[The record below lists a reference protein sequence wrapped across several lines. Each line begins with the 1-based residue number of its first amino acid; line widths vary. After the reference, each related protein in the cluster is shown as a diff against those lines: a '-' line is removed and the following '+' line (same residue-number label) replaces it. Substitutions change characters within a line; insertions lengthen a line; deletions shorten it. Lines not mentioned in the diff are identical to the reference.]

1 MVLPGIAR
9 RDANYLVVPAFFIG
23 HPKHSDGPAVD
34 LTSGKRGFLYENQ
47 RIEWIAVC
55 AQRFLY
61 EAVIGWILSRG
72 EQGAV
77 QPDSPSRVVDLIFV
91 ALAFRYLDGDVEL
104 HALTPC
110 SIRTQRCES
119 WRRNLLIVRNTRF
132 SIMTLAVLIA
142 VVFGSGTTYVV
153 LRHAGNTTDAAD
165 SKCLAP
171 CFSHPSRALGLAPN
185 KQAPELP
192 TEAGLAS
199 ALSSYLDRS
208 ELGSL
213 AATVIDQRTAKV
225 LWQYRGGALMV
236 PASVSK
242 LVTATAALATLGPQ
256 YRLATDV
263 VSGKA
268 FDEVVLVGGGD
279 VTLTK
284 TAEGHYPGAA
294 RLDDLA
300 AQVRRAHPQ
309 PIHKLVVDSS
319 AYSGPELGEGWD
331 SDVVTGGYGVAVTPL
346 ATDGGRVDPADEHR
360 VERPDLATGFTL
372 AKLLAPRE
380 QVDVQVKNDRPAEMS
395 STIPGLTG
403 AQLLG
408 EVKSPPVARLVE
420 VMLSESDNVIAES
433 LARQTALA
441 RGDSASFG
449 SAAAAEVQTLHEL
462 GINVDGVKLSD
473 GSGLSRDN
481 RLTASMLAQL
491 IQLAGTTRFSRL
503 RAILTGLPVAGF
515 SGTLHDRFRRTTGTS
530 GTPDVR
536 AKTGSLSQVS
546 SLVGMVTT
554 ADGARLSVAVV
565 ANGFDKTGAQAA
577 KQTLDRFVAVIANCG
592 CR

>member
-1 MVLPGIAR
+1 
-9 RDANYLVVPAFFIG
+9 
-23 HPKHSDGPAVD
+23 
-34 LTSGKRGFLYENQ
+34 
-47 RIEWIAVC
+47 
-55 AQRFLY
+55 
-61 EAVIGWILSRG
+61 
-72 EQGAV
+72 
-77 QPDSPSRVVDLIFV
+77 
-91 ALAFRYLDGDVEL
+91 
-104 HALTPC
+104 
-110 SIRTQRCES
+110 
-119 WRRNLLIVRNTRF
+119 
-132 SIMTLAVLIA
+132 MTLAVLIA

-153 LRHAGNTTDAAD
+153 LRHASNNDAAD

-171 CFSHPSRALGLAPN
+171 CFSRPSRALSAAPN

-199 ALSSYLDRS
+199 ALSGYLDRP

-225 LWQYRGGALMV
+225 LWQYRGREPMI

-242 LVTATAALATLGPQ
+242 LLTATAVLATRGPQ

-263 VSGKA
+263 ISGKA
-268 FDEVVLVGGGD
+268 SDEVVLVGGGD
-279 VTLTK
+279 VSLTK
-284 TAEGHYPGAA
+284 TADGHYPGAA

-331 SDVVTGGYGVAVTPL
+331 SDVVTGGYGAAVTPL
-346 ATDGGRVDPADEHR
+346 ATDGGRVDPTNEHR
-360 VERPDLATGFTL
+360 VERPDLATGLTL
-372 AKLLAPRE
+372 AKLLAPRA
-380 QVDVQVKNDRPAEMS
+380 QVDVQVKNDRSAEMPIAI
-395 STIPGLTG
+395 TGLMG
-403 AQLLG
+403 AQPLG

-420 VMLSESDNVIAES
+420 LMLSESDNVIAES

-449 SAAAAEVQTLHEL
+449 GAAAAVLQTLHEL
-462 GINVDGVKLSD
+462 GIDVDGVKLSD

-481 RLTASMLAQL
+481 RLTAFMLAQL
-491 IQLAGTTRFSRL
+491 IQIAGTPRFSRL
-503 RAILTGLPVAGF
+503 RAILTGLPIAGF
-515 SGTLHDRFRRTTGTS
+515 SGTLQDRFRHTPGTS
-530 GTPDVR
+530 GAPDVR

-554 ADGARLSVAVV
+554 ADGARLSVAIV
-565 ANGFDKTGAQAA
+565 ANGFDKSGAQAA
-577 KQTLDRFVAVIANCG
+577 KQTLDQFATVVANCG
-592 CR
+592 CRGPANAR